1 MSKDRICRAATWRT
15 LAAAST
21 LTWLALCA
29 PSAAAP
35 AVAEK
40 SAQQCIADL
49 RSFDQVLKN
58 DGYWLDGA
66 GYGYGYPMVG
76 YGYRYDYGYGDG
88 ARDPAAGPEPVG
100 SGDNY
105 WRARPGYEVRTLLAS
120 ARILAQRGQQ
130 QACET
135 MLSVTREAYATYA
148 AELKSGKLPRS
159 DTGGWRRQQI
169 AGAQPVSRDGIAYR
183 SDELIGASVIN
194 GEDKSL
200 GSVEDIVMSPRS
212 GKIAFLVIGHGG
224 VLGFGKKYSPVPWS
238 DFKATSGA
246 NLLVLDVGKDQFDA
260 APEVR
265 EDQFAPRGDFAAQS
279 EKVNAYWAIHA
290 AKP

>member
-1 MSKDRICRAATWRT
+1 MSLLRIFRAAPWRA
-15 LAAAST
+15 LAVAST
-21 LTWLALCA
+21 LSSVALCA
-29 PSAAAP
+29 PAAAAP
-35 AVAEK
+35 TAGENT
-40 SAQQCIADL
+40 AQQCLADL
-49 RSFDQVLKN
+49 RKFDKTLN
-58 DGYWLDGA
+58 SDGYWLDGT

-88 ARDPAAGPEPVG
+88 AGDPAAGPEPTAAD
-100 SGDNY
+100 DNY

-135 MLSVTREAYATYA
+135 LLGVTRQAYATYA

-159 DTGGWRRQQI
+159 DAGGWRRQQI
-169 AGAQPVSRDGIAYR
+169 AGALPVSREGVAYR

-194 GEDKSL
+194 GDDKSL

-212 GKIAFLVIGHGG
+212 GKIAFLVIRHGG

-246 NLLVLDVGKDQFDA
+246 NLLVLEVGKDQFDA

-265 EDQFAPRGDFAAQS
+265 EDQFAPHGDFAAQRD
-279 EKVNAYWAIHA
+279 KVNAYWAA
-290 AKP
+290 YAPKP